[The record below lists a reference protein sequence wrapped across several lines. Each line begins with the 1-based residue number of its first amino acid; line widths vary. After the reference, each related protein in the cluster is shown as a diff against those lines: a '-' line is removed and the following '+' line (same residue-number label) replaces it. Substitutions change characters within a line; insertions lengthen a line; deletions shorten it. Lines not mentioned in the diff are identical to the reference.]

1 MLSKMARPETN
12 EDGERYFKLTIRN
25 DMQSCYKKIV
35 NWQKK
40 LSNGRIITLQ
50 SIEDYKSANA
60 YVYTTPINA
69 NYLKLNNSREPS
81 INLDDYDGN
90 IEPTSAPIDKSI
102 TIDGINLNTN
112 TLINSGHFTKAEAE
126 EVYRSVVKWDV
137 NLREKSSDS
146 ESNSDS
152 DYDTKKLQKHNW
164 IFYGEKNIIIGT
176 FDIDTN

>member
-25 DMQSCYKKIV
+25 DMQSCYKKVV

-40 LSNGRIITLQ
+40 LSNGRIISLQ
-50 SIEDYKSANA
+50 SIEDYKTANA
-60 YVYTTPINA
+60 YIYTTPVIA

-90 IEPTSAPIDKSI
+90 IEATCAPINKTI

-126 EVYRSVVKWDV
+126 EVYRSVVKWDA

-164 IFYGEKNIIIGT
+164 IFYGEENIIVGT
-176 FDIDTN
+176 FNISN

>member
-25 DMQSCYKKIV
+25 DMQSCYKKVV

-60 YVYTTPINA
+60 YVYTTPKIA

-102 TIDGINLNTN
+102 TIDGINLD
-112 TLINSGHFTKAEAE
+112 LYDSVNSGHFTKAEA
-126 EVYRSVVKWDV
+126 
-137 NLREKSSDS
+137 
-146 ESNSDS
+146 
-152 DYDTKKLQKHNW
+152 KKYIEALLNGML
-164 IFYGEKNIIIGT
+164 ILEKNLVTLKAIQTQTTIQKIT
-176 FDIDTN
+176 KTQLDLLW